1 MTRIYIP
8 VVNSKENDAKLN
20 QLVTIIIIYQQKVL
34 ALFPGVTSA
43 AGRRTQMRSNVLVKD
58 NRERQTFDCLQMD
71 NRRRQTLRE
80 YDRVHHIWLFLG
92 TLRI

>member
-43 AGRRTQMRSNVLVKD
+43 AGRRTQVR
-58 NRERQTFDCLQMD
+58 REGQ
-71 NRRRQTLRE
+71 
-80 YDRVHHIWLFLG
+80 
-92 TLRI
+92 